1 MAFQTITQQTK
12 GASLGVVFSGGTR
25 RGRGAGVVNIQAESI
40 GGALL
45 IEKSSLEP
53 AQMVGRGK
61 GVCGGVERRKDG
73 G

>member
-1 MAFQTITQQTK
+1 M
-12 GASLGVVFSGGTR
+12 
-25 RGRGAGVVNIQAESI
+25 VNIQAESI